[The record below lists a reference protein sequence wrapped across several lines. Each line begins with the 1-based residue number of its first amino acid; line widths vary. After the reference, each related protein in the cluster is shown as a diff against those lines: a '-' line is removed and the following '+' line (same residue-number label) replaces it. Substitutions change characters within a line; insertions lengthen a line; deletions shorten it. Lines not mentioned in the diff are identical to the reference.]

1 MSSLVSPSG
10 YRPICETLLMPVFCR
25 WLGMRVGPRVE
36 LSDAIGFQPDLVTLG
51 EGVTLADGVILGA
64 PVVHRGRMTLGEVNV
79 GDRSFLGNGS
89 LMPITTPRLG
99 ANSLVGVLSMPPDQ
113 PPPASDWLGSPP
125 MRLPNRK
132 HWSGGDAQT
141 FNPSKWR
148 VAARA
153 LCNVFKIVLPGAM
166 MEMIFWVTFKL
177 GLLAFLALGAVGVLP
192 VIPLLV
198 LGGMFAIMGLP
209 VVLKWALVGR
219 FRSGERFLWSFWMW
233 RVETIAEI
241 ELLMTSTYSSLL
253 NGTPWLPMFY
263 RLQGARIGRQVC
275 IFDGAV
281 LEEDLTT
288 IEDHATVQGILQT
301 HLFEDR
307 VMKLGTTHVEQ
318 GASIGNSIVLYDS
331 RVGAGA
337 SLGDLSLVMKNE
349 NLLPGHRYRGLPAEN
364 VEAPQSQV

>member
-1 MSSLVSPSG
+1 
-10 YRPICETLLMPVFCR
+10 
-25 WLGMRVGPRVE
+25 MRVGPRVE

-64 PVVHRGRMTLGEVNV
+64 PIVHRGRMTLGHVNV

-89 LMPITTPRLG
+89 LMPITTPELG
-99 ANSLVGVLSMPPDQ
+99 ANSLVGVLSIPPDE
-113 PPPASDWLGSPP
+113 PPAGSDWLGSPP

-132 HWSGGDAQT
+132 HWSGGDART
-141 FNPSKWR
+141 FNPSNWLI
-148 VAARA
+148 AARA
-153 LCNVFKIVLPGAM
+153 LCNVFKIVMPGAIV
-166 MEMIFWVTFKL
+166 EMLFWVTFKL

-198 LGGMFAIMGLP
+198 LGAMVTTLALT
-209 VVLKWALVGR
+209 VLLKWAVVGR
-219 FRSGERFLWSFWMW
+219 FRSGARFLWSFWMW
-233 RVETIAEI
+233 RVETVAEI
-241 ELLMTSTYSSLL
+241 ELLMTSSYASLL

-275 IFDGAV
+275 ILDGS
-281 LEEDLTT
+281 LIEEDLTT

-307 VMKLGTTHVEQ
+307 VMKLGTTHIEE

-331 RVGAGA
+331 RVGASA

-349 NLLPGHRYRGLPAEN
+349 NLLAGHRYRGLPAEN
-364 VEAPQSQV
+364 VDPQQA